1 MGHVQSMT
9 EKRNSYKALVG
20 KPKPRRSH
28 TRPSHCCK
36 DNTIMDLTEIRL
48 ESVD

>member
-9 EKRNSYKALVG
+9 ENRNSYKALVG
-20 KPKPRRSH
+20 KPKPRRSNR
-28 TRPSHCCK
+28 RPSHCCK
-36 DNTIMDLTEIRL
+36 DNTTMDLTELGL